1 MRKENYRWLFISL
14 ILLFGIV
21 LLMLVKPV
29 LGPFLLA
36 FALAYLLSPI
46 VVALE
51 KRGISRR
58 WAIAFVF
65 IGIILVLGATLFLIL
80 PKLYIEL
87 SKLTLVL
94 PNTMQ
99 EVDRFIQNFRA
110 NFRSTGLPNQV
121 AAVLDQHLGRGEV
134 FLAEKLQNF
143 LLRLPEMLASL
154 SLFILSPVIAI
165 YFLVDWE
172 RLKKG
177 CLRLVPQPYR
187 LEWHRVLQDVNHV
200 VRRFIRGDLIVAVI
214 VGILSGVGVMLIGM
228 DYALL
233 IGLICGVFD
242 LIPYFGPVI
251 GAVPS
256 IMLGLI
262 KSPGMA
268 LKIAVVIFIVQQLES
283 NIISPKLMGDSVG
296 LHPLWIV
303 FVLLAGGELAGF
315 WGMLFAVPLAAVLR
329 VILRHIYFRL
339 VSPEL
344 PPGDKDP
351 VS

>member
-1 MRKENYRWLFISL
+1 MKKENYRWLFIALVIFFS
-14 ILLFGIV
+14 IV
-21 LLMLVKPV
+21 LLFYVKPV
-29 LGPFLLA
+29 LSPFLLA
-36 FALAYLLSPI
+36 FALAYLLCPI
-46 VVALE
+46 VVVLE
-51 KRGISRR
+51 KRGMNRR
-58 WAIAFVF
+58 WAIACVF
-65 IGIILVLGATLFLIL
+65 IGIILLLGATLFFVL
-80 PKLYIEL
+80 PKLYVEL
-87 SKLTLVL
+87 SKLALVL

-99 EVDRFIQNFRA
+99 EIDRYIQNFRA
-110 NFRSTGLPNQV
+110 NFRSTGLPSQV
-121 AAVLDQHLGRGEV
+121 AEVLDEHLGQGEI
-134 FLAEKLQNF
+134 FLAQKLQNF
-143 LLRLPEMLASL
+143 LKSLPETLASL

-165 YFLVDWE
+165 YFLADWE

-177 CLRLVPQPYR
+177 CFRLVPQRYR
-187 LEWHRVLQDVNHV
+187 IEWQRVLQDINHV

-214 VGILSGVGVMLIGM
+214 VGILSGVGVKLIGM

-233 IGLICGVFD
+233 IGLLCGVFD

-256 IMLGLI
+256 IMLGLTR
-262 KSPGMA
+262 SPMMG
-268 LKIAVVIFIVQQLES
+268 LKIAVVIFLVQQLES
-283 NIISPKLMGDSVG
+283 NVISPKLMGDSVG

-344 PPGDKDP
+344 PPGDNDP
-351 VS
+351 IG